1 MLLQEIKADFA
12 TFAGNRFE
20 SLTGRSK
27 LHQLWICWRV
37 LWDAETLHAVI
48 LYRISGWL
56 RRHHVPLLPWVIARW
71 NLATVGLWIG
81 PWATIAPGVYFPHGQ
96 VVIDGFVT
104 IGAGCVFAPF
114 VTVGLLDAVG
124 ENGEAI
130 VYGPTL
136 GKQVQV
142 GTGAKLLG
150 PISVGD
156 GARIGANAV
165 VLQDV
170 PAGATAVG
178 VPARVILPGAHSKA
192 ERPS

>member
-1 MLLQEIKADFA
+1 VF
-12 TFAGNRFE
+12 
-20 SLTGRSK
+20 
-27 LHQLWICWRV
+27 
-37 LWDAETLHAVI
+37 WDAETIHAVI

-81 PWATIAPGVYFPHGQ
+81 PWVIIAPGVYFPHGH
-96 VVIDGFVT
+96 VIIDGFVT
-104 IGAGCVFAPF
+104 IGSGCVFSPF
-114 VTVGLLDAVG
+114 VTVGLLDLVD

-156 GARIGANAV
+156 GALIGANAV

-178 VPARVILPGAHSKA
+178 VPARVILPGAHRKTD
-192 ERPS
+192 